1 MVCLALALAVASG
14 ETASNDE
21 VDNPVNGELTEQ
33 ELDREN
39 DDEPLLEEEDDDG
52 EDMLFGYVDDS
63 YSWC

>member
-1 MVCLALALAVASG
+1 MASG

-39 DDEPLLEEEDDDG
+39 DDEPLQEEEEDDDG
-52 EDMLFGYVDDS
+52 EDMLFGYVDYS